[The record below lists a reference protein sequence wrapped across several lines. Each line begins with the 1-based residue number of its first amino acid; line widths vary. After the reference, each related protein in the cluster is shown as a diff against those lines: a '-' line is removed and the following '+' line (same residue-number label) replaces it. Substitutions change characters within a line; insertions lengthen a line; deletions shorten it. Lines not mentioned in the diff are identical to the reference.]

1 MSEVDHGQRI
11 GRVEA
16 EVQSLHAN
24 VNALGLDVTGIK
36 ADVKGLGSILNR
48 IERGIETAQERSAE
62 REEHSK
68 PNVTAVIS
76 ILITMITIIVG
87 GAWLISGSLSRQD
100 ERSDWVKGRLELIEQ
115 RQWTHIT
122 GRAVAEGQPMRQS
135 VPIEGG
141 GQ

>member
-16 EVQSLHAN
+16 EVQSLHTN
-24 VNALGLDVTGIK
+24 VSDLK
-36 ADVKGLGSILNR
+36 ADVKGLGGILTR
-48 IERGIETAQERSAE
+48 IERGIEMAQERSAE
-62 REEHSK
+62 REEHAK

-122 GRAVAEGQPMRQS
+122 GRAVAEGPQMRQN
-135 VPIEGG
+135 VPVEGG

>member
-11 GRVEA
+11 GRVET
-16 EVQSLHAN
+16 EVQSLHIN
-24 VNALGLDVTGIK
+24 VSDLK
-36 ADVKGLGSILNR
+36 ADVKGLGSILSR

-100 ERSDWVKGRLELIEQ
+100 ERSDWIKHQLELQER
-115 RQWTHIT
+115 RQWG
-122 GRAVAEGQPMRQS
+122 GRVLAPVAPTSTIRQNA
-135 VPIEGG
+135 PIDRGEP
-141 GQ
+141 